1 MHWTFGGTSGAP
13 KSHRSSQVWVASAK
27 PRLQEEGRAAHF
39 VMELEFWWILNNH
52 LLKHKYLLNI
62 PLFSHLFLGTKSQL
76 WTAGHVDAWH
86 IFLLTAL
93 ALLSDEL
100 NNQSP
105 TEVGALTLLTTAL
118 LPAIVLG
125 WTAYSCVPD
134 CFPLQPIQRK
144 TGSTGSASP
153 PGMKTAV
160 QVGDA
165 CCYFSGKAMAAF
177 FIYFLFHQRLRQP
190 LCYRLICLLQ
200 FCLIWL
206 IFWKSDT
213 SGLVEKNALPCI
225 WHRACPGN
233 KGKWFFFSEQLHI
246 LAAFLTAGKN
256 VLWLSY
262 WGFHCTSQCIN

>member
-177 FIYFLFHQRLRQP
+177 FIFIFYFIKDWDNHSVIDWSACFS
-190 LCYRLICLLQ
+190 
-200 FCLIWL
+200 FVSFDW
-206 IFWKSDT
+206 F
-213 SGLVEKNALPCI
+213 SGSQTRVVWWRRMLSHAFGTVLVQETKEND
-225 WHRACPGN
+225 
-233 KGKWFFFSEQLHI
+233 FFFLSNSISLQPFWLQAKMFYDFHTG
-246 LAAFLTAGKN
+246 AFIALLNA
-256 VLWLSY
+256 
-262 WGFHCTSQCIN
+262 